1 MVLYQIPSLNKIII
15 KYFISRAKAMTR
27 FLPLAPLK
35 KFLEIFSQKYKVRIL
50 IFFKTL
56 KMGNDIKLF
65 FK

>member
-15 KYFISRAKAMTR
+15 KYLISLAEAITR
-27 FLPLAPLK
+27 FLPLVPLK
-35 KFLEIFSQKYKVRIL
+35 KFLEIFSQKYEVIIS